1 MSSHYR
7 ELLSEQDARDYS
19 DMQDQ
24 QEAERWNRERHDE
37 MPDPDRS
44 TTGRACH
51 RISRPQEHAPGPAAL
66 AGRNQRIRE
75 HRAAPLAEQL
85 PATPSRAVGRSRP
98 ITGEEYSQRVL
109 FIRMNEQE
117 ALEELDRA
125 EDAAGR

>member
-7 ELLSEQDARDYS
+7 ELLSEKDARDYS

-24 QEAERWNRERHDE
+24 QEAEAWNRERHDD
-37 MPDPDRS
+37 MLDPDRS

-75 HRAAPLAEQL
+75 HRAAQL
-85 PATPSRAVGRSRP
+85 ATPSRAVGRTRP

-109 FIRMNEQE
+109 FLRIHGQE
-117 ALEELDRA
+117 ALEELDRF